1 MEVFLRAKIMSMALD
16 IASAVTTRL
25 QPTGSPSDP
34 PRTSRVRIESLR
46 LRLPVSQRGSEI
58 SRRTVMNHTA
68 EVFDMAGPTMMMSL
82 RSVFFLSTT

>member
-16 IASAVTTRL
+16 LASAVTTRL

-46 LRLPVSQRGSEI
+46 LRLPVSQRGSRKE
-58 SRRTVMNHTA
+58 M
-68 EVFDMAGPTMMMSL
+68 GSL
-82 RSVFFLSTT
+82 LGVAPFERLVGRNGVGYRL